1 MRTQLAAANAE
12 RPRGSRGGLEG
23 LFSQDQRPRVVFPTR
38 PIVNVFR
45 LVRLGFQ
52 LKFSNGHVVRLAR
65 VSQQEVDIVRGD
77 F

>member
-1 MRTQLAAANAE
+1 MVIKTREPA
-12 RPRGSRGGLEG
+12 RR
-23 LFSQDQRPRVVFPTR
+23 FVFMTCLTGAMTELVKL
-38 PIVNVFR
+38 IIFR
-45 LVRLGFQ
+45 LVHLGFQ